1 MAEVA
6 AAVGNKGELMEPR
19 LWSKV
24 IDPDGRETKL
34 SPAHQSRVMSEGTAS
49 ELNSMMQD
57 VVSEGTGTAAALTGI
72 DAAGKTGTAEISSG
86 VNDAW
91 FIGFAPANDPQ
102 IAIAVIVEH
111 TSGFGGPTAGPIFKS
126 VAENLLNGN
135 SGG

>member
-1 MAEVA
+1 
-6 AAVGNKGELMEPR
+6 
-19 LWSKV
+19 
-24 IDPDGRETKL
+24 
-34 SPAHQSRVMSEGTAS
+34 
-49 ELNSMMQD
+49 
-57 VVSEGTGTAAALTGI
+57 
-72 DAAGKTGTAEISSG
+72 